1 MYSVN
6 SPIFLQSA
14 GNSTRF
20 EGIKMMFLSDDPTI
34 QSITGT
40 GDITIRS
47 TKNGEEVIDTITD
60 PEGDAVAV
68 QADKNTWIYIEGEV
82 TELEHTDETKL
93 VRLTATNTAL
103 TILNCYS
110 CYALQELNLSTN
122 TALTILNCYSCYA
135 LQELNLST
143 NTALT
148 SLNCSDC
155 YALQELNLSTNTALT
170 SLDCN
175 SITQIT
181 AISYPAT
188 NSDVATAIANAIT
201 NADSSD
207 GIVYTDSDAD
217 YYSTIETAAND
228 KGWTIA
234 PIAA

>member
-122 TALTILNCYSCYA
+122 TALT
-135 LQELNLST
+135 
-143 NTALT
+143 